1 MNGAALA
8 FRLRLLATGSAVA
21 AAVCMFGAVVVDRW
35 MLALIVLG
43 IIGAA
48 VAAAVEML
56 FIVVELNPEV
66 KITLDTEGEPD
77 RAS

>member
-1 MNGAALA
+1 
-8 FRLRLLATGSAVA
+8 
-21 AAVCMFGAVVVDRW
+21 MFGAVVVDRW

-56 FIVVELNPEV
+56 FIVVELNPDV
-66 KITLDTEGEPD
+66 KITLDTEGEPE